1 MKGNCNKGNVSTP
14 NMKLKRLIGNQMKTY
29 NLDEYNTSK
38 LNYKTEN
45 ECDNLY
51 LLDKKEVIRKI
62 HSVLTYKMENNQIG
76 CINRDEN
83 AVNNMIKIVKY
94 YLENKK
100 RPDKY
105 NRTTKGSN
113 PLHKDTIVGQ
123 VLPSL
128 L

>member
-1 MKGNCNKGNVSTP
+1 
-14 NMKLKRLIGNQMKTY
+14 
-29 NLDEYNTSK
+29 
-38 LNYKTEN
+38 
-45 ECDNLY
+45 
-51 LLDKKEVIRKI
+51 
-62 HSVLTYKMENNQIG
+62 MENNQIG

-105 NRTTKGSN
+105 NITTKGSN

-123 VLPSL
+123 VLPCL